1 MRAARVEVG
10 DGMLVVGAAV
20 VLVAVALGLRD
31 WYWPPFG
38 VPGGTGF
45 GFLDVRWFT
54 SAWECVRDG
63 VEVTAANP
71 CDPLERPLSYPRLWL
86 APAGLG
92 LGQGATVWLGGGL
105 GIAFLASAG
114 AVAARL
120 SAWDGVVFAAALCSP
135 SILLGIERGNP
146 DLLVFVLVVAAVLL
160 LRRSARGAAAAH
172 GLLLVAP
179 LLKLYPVLAWGPL
192 LRQPRR
198 RLVVGLGGISAA
210 FVLYVAV
217 TWDDVRSVQDLAPR
231 DVIFSYGA
239 PILGDRAGG
248 TLVVLAAVAAVA
260 AALVAV
266 ARRRPSAVEGRELDL
281 LWAGAGVFVGTFAV
295 AHNYNYRLAFLLLV
309 LPQLL
314 SWAREERPAVPF
326 ARLALT
332 AVLASLWLGASLA
345 QLPLGIGEWWED
357 VSAGFPYDEL
367 VNTLLAGY
375 LAGVLVLTRP
385 RRM

>member
-1 MRAARVEVG
+1 VRAARVELG
-10 DGMLVVGAAV
+10 DGVLVVGAAV
-20 VLVAVALGLRD
+20 VLLAVALGLQD

-45 GFLDVRWFT
+45 EFLDVRWFT
-54 SAWECVRDG
+54 SAWECIRDG

-86 APAGLG
+86 APADLG

-105 GIAFLASAG
+105 AAAFLVSAG

-120 SAWDGVVFAAALCSP
+120 GAWDGVVFAAALCSP
-135 SILLGIERGNP
+135 SVLLGLERGNP

-160 LRRSARGAAAAH
+160 LRRSVRAAAVAH
-172 GLLLVAP
+172 GLLLAAA

-192 LRQPRR
+192 LRRPRR
-198 RLVVGLGGISAA
+198 RVALGLGGISAA
-210 FVLYVAV
+210 FLVYVAV
-217 TWDDVRSVQDLAPR
+217 TWDDVRSVQDRAPR

-248 TLVVLAAVAAVA
+248 TVAVVAAVAAVA
-260 AALVAV
+260 VALVAV
-266 ARRRPSAVEGRELDL
+266 SRARPVAVEGRDLDL
-281 LWAGAGVFVGTFAV
+281 LWAGAGVFVGTFVV

-314 SWAREERPAVPF
+314 LWARDERPPVPF

-345 QLPLGIGEWWED
+345 QLPLGLGEWWED

-385 RRM
+385 RRT